1 MIQVEGHPNLY
12 RDEKTGAIIN
22 NDSSGYSAYMKQK
35 SKKELEKEELNN
47 MKKEISEIK
56 EMLAKITAKLC
67 CNIIR
72 AKYVYSIGFWL

>member
-56 EMLAKITAKLC
+56 EMLAKITAKL
-67 CNIIR
+67 
-72 AKYVYSIGFWL
+72 

>member
-35 SKKELEKEELNN
+35 SKKELEK
-47 MKKEISEIK
+47 
-56 EMLAKITAKLC
+56 
-67 CNIIR
+67 
-72 AKYVYSIGFWL
+72 

>member
-56 EMLAKITAKLC
+56 EMLAKITDKL
-67 CNIIR
+67 
-72 AKYVYSIGFWL
+72 

>member
-47 MKKEISEIK
+47 MKIEISEIK
-56 EMLAKITAKLC
+56 EMLAKITAKL
-67 CNIIR
+67 
-72 AKYVYSIGFWL
+72 

>member
-22 NDSSGYSAYMKQK
+22 NDSSGYSAYMRQK

-56 EMLAKITAKLC
+56 EMLAKITDKL
-67 CNIIR
+67 
-72 AKYVYSIGFWL
+72 